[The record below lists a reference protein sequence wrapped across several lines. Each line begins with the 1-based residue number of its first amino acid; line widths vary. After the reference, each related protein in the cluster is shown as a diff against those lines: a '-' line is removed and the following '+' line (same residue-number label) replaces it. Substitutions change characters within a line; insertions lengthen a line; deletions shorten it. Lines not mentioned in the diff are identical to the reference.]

1 MTEDGARHRIVRVYR
16 ERRYAILF
24 YVLLLTFAVNPLL
37 AVIWPAGQA
46 LDLFLGL
53 NLVAAAVGIRTRA
66 GWILAVVAI
75 AVVLRL
81 QAAAHPSLGV
91 LSYALWAAIPLIAAT
106 TAVRFALRARE
117 VGSEQIYAGL
127 SAYLLTGL
135 FFGAIHWSI
144 EATWPGSYL
153 TSNGAPLT
161 VPTAIYFSF
170 VTLATVG
177 YGDVVPTGEVARG
190 AAMREALV
198 GQLYLAVMRARLV
211 SLYVMRR

>member
-1 MTEDGARHRIVRVYR
+1 MGDSVPRRIIRACR

-24 YVLLLTFAVNPLL
+24 YLLLLTFAVNPLL
-37 AVIWPAGQA
+37 GVIRPAGQA

-81 QAAAHPSLGV
+81 QAAAHPSLGA
-91 LSYALWAAIPLIAAT
+91 LSYALWALTALIAAT
-106 TAVRFALRARE
+106 TAVRFALRAHE

-153 TSNGAPLT
+153 TSTGARLT
-161 VPTAIYFSF
+161 VSTAIYFSF

-177 YGDVVPTGEVARG
+177 YGDVVPTGEVSRG
-190 AAMREALV
+190 VAMLEAVV
-198 GQLYLAVMRARLV
+198 GQLYLAVMVARLV

>member
-1 MTEDGARHRIVRVYR
+1 MTGDGARRRIVQAYR

-24 YVLLLTFAVNPLL
+24 YLLLLTFAVNPLL
-37 AVIWPAGQA
+37 AVIRPAGQA

-53 NLVAAAVGIRTRA
+53 NLIAAAVGIRTRA
-66 GWILAVVAI
+66 GWVLAAVAI

-81 QAAAHPSLGV
+81 QAPAHPGLGT
-91 LSYALWAAIPLIAAT
+91 LPYALWALIAVIAAA

-117 VGSEQIYAGL
+117 VGSEQIYAAL

-144 EATWPGSYL
+144 EDTWPGSYAA
-153 TSNGAPLT
+153 SSGAPLT
-161 VPTAIYFSF
+161 ISTAIYFSF

-177 YGDVVPTGEVARG
+177 YGDVVPTSDVSRGVA
-190 AAMREALV
+190 MLEALV
-198 GQLYLAVMRARLV
+198 GQLYLAVMVARLV

>member
-1 MTEDGARHRIVRVYR
+1 MTGDGVGRRIVQAYR

-37 AVIWPAGQA
+37 AVIRPAGQA

-53 NLVAAAVGIRTRA
+53 NLIAAIGIRARV
-66 GWILAVVAI
+66 GWILTGVAI

-81 QAAAHPSLGV
+81 QASAHPSLGA
-91 LSYALWAAIPLIAAT
+91 LSYALWALIPLIAAA
-106 TAVRFALRARE
+106 TAVQFALRARE
-117 VGSEQIYAGL
+117 VGAEQIYAGL

-144 EATWPGSYL
+144 EATWPGSYQ

-161 VPTAIYFSF
+161 VSTAIYFSF

-177 YGDVVPTGEVARG
+177 YGDVVPTGEVSRG
-190 AAMREALV
+190 VAMLEALV
-198 GQLYLAVMRARLV
+198 GQLYLAVMVARLV

>member
-1 MTEDGARHRIVRVYR
+1 MTGDGIRCRIVQAYR

-24 YVLLLTFAVNPLL
+24 YLLLLTFAVNPLL
-37 AVIWPAGQA
+37 AVIRPAGQA
-46 LDLFLGL
+46 LDVFLGL
-53 NLVAAAVGIRTRA
+53 NLIAATVGIRTRA

-75 AVVLRL
+75 AVGLRL
-81 QAAAHPSLGV
+81 QASAHPGLGT
-91 LSYALWAAIPLIAAT
+91 LSYALWALIALIAAA

-117 VGSEQIYAGL
+117 VGSEQIYAAL

-144 EATWPGSYL
+144 EDTWPSSYAA
-153 TSNGAPLT
+153 SSGAPLT
-161 VPTAIYFSF
+161 VSTAIYFSF

-177 YGDVVPTGEVARG
+177 YGDVVPAGEISRGVA
-190 AAMREALV
+190 MLEALV
-198 GQLYLAVMRARLV
+198 GQLYLAVMVARLV